1 MDPSGT
7 NHYARVLFSKNG
19 TSPNTQFG
27 DTLESA
33 DYDVQQ
39 EYQTQ
44 GMSAVIYMSAND
56 TMRLINNGQTP
67 TYGTSYGSFSGYL
80 LG

>member
-1 MDPSGT
+1 
-7 NHYARVLFSKNG
+7 
-19 TSPNTQFG
+19 
-27 DTLESA
+27 
-33 DYDVQQ
+33 
-39 EYQTQ
+39 
-44 GMSAVIYMSAND
+44 MSAVIYMSAND

>member
-1 MDPSGT
+1 
-7 NHYARVLFSKNG
+7 YARVVFSKNG
-19 TSPNTQFG
+19 TNGNTQYG

-33 DYDVQQ
+33 EYQTTTQ
-39 EYQTQ
+39 EYQSLS
-44 GMSAVIYMSAND
+44 MSTVIYMSAND
-56 TMRLINNGQTP
+56 TMRLQNTGQSP